1 MGLMETLRNGTKY
14 IVIIL
19 IVSFGLIWVL
29 ADVDFFG
36 AMQAGP
42 NNLGQ
47 VNGDDISL
55 QEYNQRVQYYNNLY
69 VQQTGNSM
77 TPEITAIYEQQVWDE
92 LVNSRLIEQKMDEL
106 GITVTDAEL
115 LDMVYGDNPDP
126 IIVQNFSRE
135 DGTIDRA
142 AIDQVLTNP
151 DFSQQAISLD
161 LQLRQK
167 RRQEKLTNYIAAG
180 VQVTKEQVEQ
190 EYLKQN
196 TFADLSYV
204 RFPFADISDEEI
216 SVTDADLRDYYNANK
231 EQYKREENY
240 RASVVKFSY
249 LPTAD
254 DTATIFK
261 EVTDLRGDFAE
272 AESDSLFLNRQQ
284 SSTPYSATFIDKD
297 DVREEYSAVLD
308 IEEGEVTEPFLNAG
322 QVSIIKNVE
331 ENGNEIKFVVFSRQ
345 IEALQGTIRDADEAA
360 RDFQLFADEET
371 DFETEAERAGKEIQ
385 SIFATK
391 GSSFISGLGN
401 SQQVLTFL
409 ERADEGDI
417 SNVIELGTD
426 FVVVQL
432 DEKTKEGYRPLEEVK
447 AQIQTQVKLEKKK
460 ALAVENA
467 KQALA
472 SNPTVEALAAAM
484 EKEIITAEGLAASSA
499 VLTRAGREPKVIG
512 AIFELEEGETS
523 GVIEGN
529 SAAYIVNITSKQTP
543 SLDNLDEATRQQIR
557 TRLEGE
563 INQKFGAIWLE
574 QLKKEADIVDNR
586 SRLIQS

>member
-19 IVSFGLIWVL
+19 IISFGLIWVL

-36 AMQAGP
+36 AMNAGP

-106 GITVTDAEL
+106 GITVTDTEL

-142 AIDQVLTNP
+142 SIDQVLTNT
-151 DFSQQAISLD
+151 DFSQQAIALD

-167 RRQEKLTNYIAAG
+167 RRQQKLTNYIAAG

-190 EYLKQN
+190 EYIKQN
-196 TFADLSYV
+196 SYADVAYV
-204 RFPFADISDEEI
+204 RFPYSEISDEEI
-216 SVTDADLRDYYNANK
+216 TISDSDLKSYYNANK
-231 EQYKREENY
+231 ENFKRAENY
-240 RASVVKFSY
+240 RASVVKFSI
-249 LPTAD
+249 LPTGN
-254 DTATIFK
+254 DTSSIFQ
-261 EVTDLRGDFAE
+261 EVEDLRSSFAS
-272 AESDSLFLNRQQ
+272 AQNDSLFLNGQQ
-284 SSTPYSATFIDKD
+284 SSTPYSATFVDKS
-297 DVREEYSAVLD
+297 DVREAYKSVLEV
-308 IEEGEVTEPFLNAG
+308 EEGEVTKPFLNAG

-331 ENGNEIKFVVFSRQ
+331 ETRNEIKFVVFSRI
-345 IEALQGTIRDADEAA
+345 IEALPGTIRDADEAA

-371 DFETEAERAGKEIQ
+371 DFETEAERAGKQIQ
-385 SIFATK
+385 SVFATK
-391 GSSFISGLGN
+391 GNSFISGLGN
-401 SQQVLTFL
+401 SQQILTFL
-409 ERADEGDI
+409 ERSDKGDI
-417 SNVIELGTD
+417 SRVIELGTD
-426 FVVVQL
+426 FVVVRL
-432 DEKTKEGYRPLEEVK
+432 DEKAKEGYRSLEEVK
-447 AQIQTQVKLEKKK
+447 GQIETFVKLAKKQEFAKKK
-460 ALAVENA
+460 AQEL
-467 KQALA
+467 LSA
-472 SNPTVEALAAAM
+472 SQTIEALA
-484 EKEIITAEGLAASSA
+484 ENSGKEIATSEGVGAATF
-499 VLTRAGREPKVIG
+499 VLPGAGREPKVVG
-512 AIFELEEGETS
+512 AIFELEEGAMS
-523 GVIEGN
+523 KVIEGS
-529 SAAYIVNITSKQTP
+529 SAAYVVKVTSKQMASPET
-543 SLDNLDEATRQQIR
+543 LDETTRQQIR

-574 QLKKEADIVDNR
+574 QLKQEAEIIDNR
-586 SRLIQS
+586 KRLIQS

>member
-126 IIVQNFSRE
+126 IIVQNFSRA

-216 SVTDADLRDYYNANK
+216 SVTDTDLRDYYNTNK

-254 DTATIFK
+254 DTAAIFQ
-261 EVTDLRGDFAE
+261 EVVDLRSDFAN

-432 DEKTKEGYRPLEEVK
+432 DEKTKEGYRSLEEVK

-574 QLKKEADIVDNR
+574 QLKKEAEIVDNR

>member
-1 MGLMETLRNGTKY
+1 METLRNGTKY

-432 DEKTKEGYRPLEEVK
+432 DEKTKEGYRSLEEVK

>member
-36 AMQAGP
+36 AMNAGP

-77 TPEITAIYEQQVWDE
+77 TPEITALYEQQVWDE

-106 GITVTDAEL
+106 GITVTDSEL

-142 AIDQVLTNP
+142 NIDQVLTNP
-151 DFSQQAISLD
+151 DFSQQAITLD

-167 RRQEKLTNYIAAG
+167 RRQQKLTNYIAAG
-180 VQVTKEQVEQ
+180 VQVTKEQVEE
-190 EYLKQN
+190 EYMKQN
-196 TFADLSYV
+196 SFADVSYV
-204 RFPFADISDEEI
+204 RFPYSEITDDEISISD
-216 SVTDADLRDYYNANK
+216 SDLQDYYKANK
-231 EQYKREENY
+231 QRYEREESY
-240 RASVVKFSY
+240 RASVVKFSI
-249 LPTAD
+249 LPTGE
-254 DTATIFK
+254 DTTAIME
-261 EVTDLRGDFAE
+261 EVSELRSVFAS
-272 AESDSLFLNRQQ
+272 AENDSLFLNRQQ
-284 SSTPYSATFIDKD
+284 SSTPYSAAFVDKD
-297 DVREEYSAVLD
+297 DIREEYKAVLE
-308 IEEGEVTEPFLNAG
+308 IENGEVTEPFLNSG
-322 QVSIIKNVE
+322 QVSIIKKVDSNR
-331 ENGNEIKFVVFSRQ
+331 NEVKFVVFSRI
-345 IEALQGTIRDADEAA
+345 IEALPGTIRNADEAA

-391 GSSFISGLGN
+391 GTPFISGLGN
-401 SQQVLTFL
+401 SQQILTFL

-417 SNVIELGTD
+417 SRVLELGTD

-432 DEKTKEGYRPLEEVK
+432 NEKTKEGTRPLEEVRS
-447 AQIQTQVKLEKKK
+447 QVETFVKLEKKK
-460 ALAVENA
+460 AKAMEKATSLLSEN
-467 KQALA
+467 QTLEALA
-472 SNPTVEALAAAM
+472 SAS
-484 EKEIITAEGLAASSA
+484 EKEVQTAEGVAASSV
-499 VLTRAGREPKVIG
+499 VLGEAGREPKVVG
-512 AIFELEEGETS
+512 AIFELNEGEQS
-523 GVIEGN
+523 KVIEGA
-529 SAAYIVNITSKQTP
+529 SAAYILKIDSKQTA
-543 SLDNLDEATRQQIR
+543 DIENLDEATRQQIR

-563 INQKFGAIWLE
+563 VNQKFGAIWLE
-574 QLKKEADIVDNR
+574 QLKQEAEIVDNR
-586 SRLIQS
+586 KRLIQS